1 MKKLITIMVMC
12 SLNTLALA
20 GNTVVIDSVLGGRK
34 YEIDYNF
41 ITTTNAIIEVG
52 YININ
57 KTVTAHNQGV
67 ITSEIRLC
75 DTCDFYIRNSGTVTG
90 QIYAGTGSEIIQIIN
105 NSNDINRIRVAG
117 SSFSILVNNND
128 VVSLSDVMKIS
139 SGANKITFDN
149 ASLVMTNAYNIIPDN
164 ISTKPDPKI
173 EVIGNVTISINNLNN
188 MNGVLLL
195 SNVIGDG
202 NIKIMAPDLDKLYR
216 ADTIFKNG
224 NVYLDVNRETDYS
237 RLIDPTRG
245 NFINS
250 LRQIDPMNP
259 TIVAMDSA
267 ASVGGIYDV
276 ANKSVMLNPI
286 KLNDPIKMYNR
297 FETGGAKPIIAPL
310 ISGVETN
317 VIVGADTTMYSA
329 RGTLAYNFGDLK
341 TSVSVYAGAFD
352 YDDNLNEF
360 SGNFYGGNLR
370 AFYNDKFMW
379 IDTTLG
385 LTYANYKTGVIFD
398 GKNAT
403 QNPDGISV
411 YGVSD
416 FGIKFDIDDE
426 YYVSPFVGVLGEYDH
441 VLNDSEMDYAGRA
454 GMVAGFNSEIMGIKN
469 DYQLF
474 GTIQSNNV
482 QSIGARFNFLSVVD
496 GAGGSVSYA
505 LINNDYGIN
514 HKFAIDLT
522 FMF

>member
-1 MKKLITIMVMC
+1 MC

-20 GNTVVIDSVLGGRK
+20 GNTVVIDSVLGGCK

-41 ITTTNAIIEVG
+41 ITTPNAVIETG
-52 YININ
+52 YVNIN

-117 SSFSILVNNND
+117 SSFSILVNNTD
-128 VVSLSDVMKIS
+128 AVSLSDVMKIS
-139 SGANKITFDN
+139 SGANKIVFDN
-149 ASLVMTNAYNIIPDN
+149 ASLVLARAYNIIPDTMP
-164 ISTKPDPKI
+164 TKPDPKI
-173 EVIGNVTISINNLNN
+173 ELIGNVTISINNLNN

-245 NFINS
+245 NFINE

-259 TIVAMDSA
+259 TIVAMDA
-267 ASVGGIYDV
+267 AGSVGGIYDV
-276 ANKSVMLNPI
+276 VNKSVMLNPTE
-286 KLNDPIKMYNR
+286 LNNPIKMYNH

-317 VIVGADTTMYSA
+317 VIIGADTTMYSA
-329 RGTLAYNFGDLK
+329 RGTFAYNFGDLK
-341 TSVSVYAGAFD
+341 TSVSAYIGSFD
-352 YDDNLNEF
+352 HDDDLNEF

-370 AFYNDKFMW
+370 AFYNDESVW
-379 IDTTLG
+379 IDVTLG
-385 LTYANYKTGVIFD
+385 LTYADYKTGVIFD
-398 GKNAT
+398 GKST
-403 QNPDGISV
+403 TTNPDGISV

-416 FGIKFDIDDE
+416 IGVKFDINDE
-426 YYVSPFVGVLGEYDH
+426 YYVSPFLGVLGEYDR

-474 GTIQSNNV
+474 AIVQSDDV
-482 QSIGARFNFLSVVD
+482 QSIGAKLNFLSVVD
-496 GAGGSVSYA
+496 RAGGSVSYA
-505 LINNDYGIN
+505 LVNNDYGIN